1 MKAIFVNQNIIPK
14 QTPLM
19 ECPICK
25 STQIV
30 KAGKHYLKFKKVV
43 QRYQCKLC
51 GSSFSST
58 GYFKSRF
65 PLQIIQHAIILY
77 KEGFSLEQIQTE
89 IKEKFNR
96 KISRHGIL
104 NWLKKARIP
113 RRQKSS
119 GDQKNKK
126 VREQIEIGFSAIIR
140 FTSSEQPQQILLL
153 HHTVFQKNGEHQDG

>member
-1 MKAIFVNQNIIPK
+1 
-14 QTPLM
+14 M

-25 STQIV
+25 SKQIV
-30 KAGKHYLKFKKVV
+30 KGGKHYLKFKKVV
-43 QRYQCKLC
+43 QRYRCKVC

-77 KEGFSLEQIQTE
+77 QEGFSLAQIQKE

-96 KISRHGIL
+96 KISRLGIL
-104 NWLKKARIP
+104 NWLKRAKIP

-119 GDQKNKK
+119 GDQKGKK
-126 VREQIEIGFSAIIR
+126 VRDQIEIGISTIVR

-153 HHTVFQKNGEHQDG
+153 YEVFGK